1 MQIKRTRDISS
12 NFVKILVYGAA
23 GSGKTRLSQTL
34 NNALIISAE
43 GGLLSLDADMA
54 YVDVASMSD
63 LWSAYEMASRGGY
76 DSVVLDSLS
85 EIAEIVLSH
94 EKKTT
99 KDGRAAY
106 GNLNEK
112 FIEICRGFRSLP
124 MDVYM
129 TAKMD
134 REQDESGRML
144 YSPAMPGKTL
154 SREIMYQFDEVF
166 CLRKEIDS
174 ETGESMSA
182 LMCVTDGVYQAKDR
196 SGACELWEA
205 PDLGAIIEKIKQKK
219 AKNNE

>member
-1 MQIKRTRDISS
+1 MLKVKRTGDIDSKY
-12 NFVKILVYGAA
+12 VKILVYGAA
-23 GSGKTRLSQTL
+23 GVGKTRLTQTL
-34 NNALIISAE
+34 DNPLVISAE
-43 GGLLSLDADMA
+43 GGLLSLDEDLA
-54 YVDVASMSD
+54 YVEVSSMSE
-63 LWSAYEMASRGGY
+63 LWEAYEMASHGGY
-76 DSVVLDSLS
+76 GCVVLDSLS

-112 FIEICRGFRSLP
+112 FIEICRGFRALN

-134 REQDESGRML
+134 REQDEHGRML
-144 YSPAMPGKTL
+144 YSPSMPGKTL

-166 CLRKEIDS
+166 CLRKETDP
-174 ETGESMSA
+174 ETGEATSA

-196 SGACELWEA
+196 SGACDLWEA
-205 PDLGAIIEKIKQKK
+205 PDLGAIIEKIKNKR
-219 AKNNE
+219 KNNG